1 MEGSRSIYIIGA
13 QCTGKTTLVEDV
25 AVALQSHGAKPVTT
39 IKELARGIL
48 NTANITRDDIRAGN
62 AGAMEFQKLVLGAQL
77 NEELDRERRG
87 LIVSDRSGIDPIAYA
102 TLYGPPE
109 VARELL
115 ESDAWRVLREKMRK
129 GLIVLCEPVPEW
141 LFDDGTR
148 LMPADDA
155 EWYELH
161 TVFISLLQQT
171 GITYEVLPATC
182 TSREERVARVLERWR
197 SK

>member
-25 AVALQSHGAKPVTT
+25 AEALRTQGAGPFAT

-109 VARELL
+109 VARDLL

-129 GLIVLCEPVPEW
+129 GLIILCEPVREW

-161 TVFISLLQQT
+161 TVFIRLLQQT
-171 GITYEVLPATC
+171 GITYEVVPATC
-182 TSREERVARVLERWR
+182 TSREERVARVLARWR
-197 SK
+197 IK